1 MSKLVAFID
10 GSVYSKSVCEH
21 AAWLAKGMELP
32 LEILHVLGRRE
43 TSSTPSDLSGSIS
56 LGARSS
62 LLKELTELDEQRA
75 QLAQKRGRLILNEAK
90 SALNEAGV
98 QSVATRLRTGDI
110 LAAVEEC
117 EALAEMLVVG
127 KRGEAADFAR
137 LHLGSNLERI
147 VRSSRK
153 PILVAARAYKPI
165 RKVLVAFDGGAS
177 CRKAITYMAGNRL
190 FADLS
195 CHLLLVG
202 DDSDANRRS
211 LEAAQNE
218 LEEAGRVVTTE
229 RLQGQP
235 EKLIAKSVEKEAADL
250 LVMGAYGHSRIRSL
264 IIGST
269 TSEMIRSCL
278 VPVMLFR

>member
-10 GSVYSKSVCEH
+10 GSIYSKSVCEH
-21 AAWLAKGMELP
+21 AAWLARETGLS
-32 LEILHVLGRRE
+32 LEVLHVLGRRE

-98 QSVATRLRTGDI
+98 QSVSTRLRTGDI
-110 LAAVEEC
+110 LAAVEEY
-117 EALAEMLVVG
+117 EDLAEMLVVG

-153 PILVAARAYKPI
+153 PILVAARSYKPI
-165 RKVLVAFDGGAS
+165 QKVLVAFDGGPS
-177 CRKAITYMAGNRL
+177 CHKAITYMAKSPL
-190 FADLS
+190 FADLA

-202 DDSDANRRS
+202 DDSDSNRRS
-211 LEAAQNE
+211 LEAARKE
-218 LEEAGRVVTTE
+218 LEEASRIVTTE

-235 EKLIAKSVEKEAADL
+235 EKLIARAVENEAANL

-278 VPVMLFR
+278 IPVLLFR

>member
-110 LAAVEEC
+110 LAAVEEF

-147 VRSSRK
+147 VRSSSK

-165 RKVLVAFDGGAS
+165 HRVLVAFDGGAS
-177 CRKAITYMAGNRL
+177 CRKAITYMASNPL

-202 DDSDANRRS
+202 DDSDGNRRS

-235 EKLIAKSVEKEAADL
+235 EKLIATSVEKEAANL

>member
-90 SALNEAGV
+90 SALNEAGG

-110 LAAVEEC
+110 LAAVEEF

-147 VRSSRK
+147 VRSSSK

-165 RKVLVAFDGGAS
+165 HRVLVAFDGGAS
-177 CRKAITYMAGNRL
+177 CRKAITYMASNPL

-202 DDSDANRRS
+202 DDSDGNRRS

-235 EKLIAKSVEKEAADL
+235 EKLIATSVEKEAANL

>member
-10 GSVYSKSVCEH
+10 GSIYSKSVCEH
-21 AAWLAKGMELP
+21 AAWLARETGLP
-32 LEILHVLGRRE
+32 LEVLHVLGRRE
-43 TSSTPSDLSGSIS
+43 ISSTPSDLSGSIS

-90 SALNEAGV
+90 TALNEAGV
-98 QSVATRLRTGDI
+98 QSVSTRLRTGDI
-110 LAAVEEC
+110 LAAVEEY
-117 EALAEMLVVG
+117 EDLAEMLVVG

-153 PILVAARAYKPI
+153 PILVASRSYKPVQ
-165 RKVLVAFDGGAS
+165 KVLVTFDGGPS
-177 CRKAITYMAGNRL
+177 CRKAISYMARGPL
-190 FADLS
+190 FADLA

-202 DDSDANRRS
+202 EDSDSNRQS
-211 LEAAQNE
+211 LEAARKE
-218 LEEAGRVVTTE
+218 LEEASRVVTTE

-235 EKLIAKSVEKEAADL
+235 EKLIARAVENEAANL

-269 TSEMIRSCL
+269 TSEMIRSCPI
-278 VPVMLFR
+278 PVLLFR